1 LSVVITVVACS
12 GETGNT
18 STTTSPASTTTTAAA
33 TTTTTVAVTTTVA
46 APTTT
51 VTADTL
57 AADGSGCTPGP
68 GALPDG
74 RWYGLVDSYDA
85 QGIAFDLACW
95 FSGEAAIAAS
105 AEDGEESP
113 PPNDYYVRNE
123 NTQLRDLPVDPA
135 TPVLWYLGGD
145 PNDFEEGVFSD
156 WIEHLDTMSFR
167 FGIWVTIEEGQVT
180 EIEEQWVP

>member
-1 LSVVITVVACS
+1 MVITVVACS

-74 RWYGLVDSYDA
+74 RWYGLVDSYYA

-145 PNDFEEGVFSD
+145 PNDFEEGVLSD